1 MKSQHHLHL
10 NFFDKTLQFNYIFL
24 LFFSICF
31 LFFTQTYFFT
41 PAFSQQIALLP
52 SESHIETDSLYR
64 EMLSVVEAAVSISA
78 RIRQQIA
85 LFGQEFIASGEYNE
99 LKAPELRGRKEATRF
114 RLELKIQS
122 PAGSS
127 NTDSPNSLTISRDS
141 TYQYIYRYTSIEGVK
156 RLERIDIKR
165 LTEAI
170 EKQGGYTGPIEV
182 ASMFGLGGL
191 AGMLRSI
198 RNQYNFSDAPVKTQI
213 NEKNGSIA
221 VWKIRGR
228 LKPDAIA
235 ALTVDGN
242 GNPQAIPKHTPTVI
256 DIYIGVDDR
265 FPFRFD
271 YFWTADGSD
280 DGGESFGY
288 LMFYDR
294 VLHDDRNIP
303 ETIFDYQPS
312 ENILPDDVTN
322 SVIQRIL
329 R

>member
-1 MKSQHHLHL
+1 MK
-10 NFFDKTLQFNYIFL
+10 LQYHSYFCYFCKIPQFSYITL
-24 LFFSICF
+24 LFFVFCF
-31 LFFTQTYFFT
+31 LFFTQAVIGN
-41 PAFSQQIALLP
+41 PAFSQQRVLLP
-52 SESHIETDSLYR
+52 SGNHVESDSLYR
-64 EMLSVVEAAVSISA
+64 EMLSAVEAAVSISA
-78 RIRQQIA
+78 RIRQQIT
-85 LFGQEFIASGEYNE
+85 LFGQEFIASGAYNE
-99 LKAPELRGRKEATRF
+99 LKTKELRGRKEATRF
-114 RLELKIQS
+114 RFELQIQS
-122 PAGSS
+122 PTGSS
-127 NTDSPNSLTISRDS
+127 NIDSPNSLTISRDS

-170 EKQGGYTGPIEV
+170 EKQGGYTGSIEV

-191 AGMLRSI
+191 AGMLHSI
-198 RNQYNFSDAPVKTQI
+198 RNQYNFSDAPVMTQI

-228 LKPDAIA
+228 LKPAAITI
-235 ALTVDGN
+235 LTVDVN
-242 GNPQAIPKHTPTVI
+242 GNPQAIAKHTPTAI
-256 DIYIGVDDR
+256 DIYIGTDDR

-280 DGGESFGY
+280 HGGENFGY

-312 ENILPDDVTN
+312 DNILPDDVTN

>member
-1 MKSQHHLHL
+1 MKSQHHSYFNCLV
-10 NFFDKTLQFNYIFL
+10 NMSQFNHIAI
-24 LFFSICF
+24 LFFVFCF
-31 LFFTQTYFFT
+31 SFFTQMIFDNPT
-41 PAFSQQIALLP
+41 FSQQSVLLP
-52 SESHIETDSLYR
+52 SESHVETDSLYR
-64 EMLSVVEAAVSISA
+64 EMLSSVEAAVSISA
-78 RIRQQIA
+78 RIRQQTT
-85 LFGQEFIASGEYNE
+85 LFGQEFIASGAYNE
-99 LKAPELRGRKEATRF
+99 LKTQELRGRKDATRF
-114 RLELKIQS
+114 RLELQIQS
-122 PAGSS
+122 PAGAS

-141 TYQYIYRYTSIEGVK
+141 TYQYIYRYTSIEGIK

-165 LTEAI
+165 LMEAI

-198 RNQYNFSDAPVKTQI
+198 RNQYDFSYAPVMTQI

-228 LKPDAIA
+228 LKPAAIA
-235 ALTVDGN
+235 ALTVDAN
-242 GNPQAIPKHTPTVI
+242 GNSQAIPKHTPTAI

-280 DGGESFGY
+280 NGGENFGY

-322 SVIQRIL
+322 SVIQRML